1 MEKKQFITNRFKTI
15 LQETFED
22 KANQMLEKI
31 EKYGEAPFSKPGNQF
46 DYVQEREV
54 CEKCGGY
61 KGGEVMEREMCE
73 CGSMKE
79 EKEICSECGGYKSGS
94 MMEREMCECG
104 SMNEELKGKQKKLDV
119 AKPYGKLTRADF
131 DHLRKGVKKHMKK
144 TDMDEGETEESKE
157 FAYAAMMAK
166 KKGDSTFKLNGKT
179 FDVKGKSKSKVEETL
194 YRITSEGNSEL
205 FTENEI
211 IDLIENIVNEEK
223 VKNNIKLG
231 TIPKG
236 MSEYERVHKKDK
248 SNEDQYFKDLAKKMS
263 DYTKTGSKEKFTFEP
278 EHFPKGNGELEKM
291 SKKAYVMSD
300 DGKEFLD
307 NFMRPGM
314 EDLVPEE
321 ITYDEDWVNDNIEGS
336 SRTGNNPEWANAVKT
351 DLGEKL
357 AQKLKDKKFR
367 KAKEM
372 AYRKS
377 KQPVTDGTGEN
388 SGNGVNI
395 KLESVVDKKTE
406 KLNEEFNRM
415 KSLMGYNH
423 KTQ

>member
-61 KGGEVMEREMCE
+61 KGGEV
-73 CGSMKE
+73 
-79 EKEICSECGGYKSGS
+79 
-94 MMEREMCECG
+94 MEREMCECG

-291 SKKAYVMSD
+291 SKKA
-300 DGKEFLD
+300 
-307 NFMRPGM
+307 
-314 EDLVPEE
+314 
-321 ITYDEDWVNDNIEGS
+321 
-336 SRTGNNPEWANAVKT
+336 
-351 DLGEKL
+351 
-357 AQKLKDKKFR
+357 
-367 KAKEM
+367 
-372 AYRKS
+372 
-377 KQPVTDGTGEN
+377 
-388 SGNGVNI
+388 
-395 KLESVVDKKTE
+395 
-406 KLNEEFNRM
+406 
-415 KSLMGYNH
+415 
-423 KTQ
+423 

>member
-1 MEKKQFITNRFKTI
+1 MEKKQFITHRFKTI
-15 LQETFED
+15 LQETFEE
-22 KANQMLEKI
+22 KANQMMEKI
-31 EKYGEAPFSKPGNQF
+31 EKYGEAPFSKPGSKKNQF
-46 DYVQEREV
+46 DYVQEGEV
-54 CEKCGGY
+54 CEVCGGY
-61 KGGEVMEREMCE
+61 KGGEVMERDMCE
-73 CGSMKE
+73 CGSMNE

-94 MMEREMCECG
+94 MNEREMCECG
-104 SMNEELKGKQKKLDV
+104 SMNESLKGGQKKLDV
-119 AKPYGKLTRADF
+119 AKPYGKLTKHDF
-131 DHLRKGVKKHMKK
+131 QKLRKNVKKHLNKNK
-144 TDMDEGETEESKE
+144 DLEESETEEGNLFTK
-157 FAYAAMMAK
+157 MLK
-166 KKGDSTFKLNGKT
+166 KTPKGQSFKIGNKKYKDTSNL
-179 FDVKGKSKSKVEETL
+179 EETF
-194 YRITSEGNSEL
+194 YRLSDGSETAL

-248 SNEDQYFKDLAKKMS
+248 SNEDQYFKELAKKMS

-321 ITYDEDWVNDNIEGS
+321 ITYDEDWVKDNIEGS
-336 SRTGNNPEWANAVKT
+336 SRTGNNPEWANAEKT